1 MLTDNEKDTLYSLIS
16 REDLEFC
23 IRLIHNSKG
32 YDSHFVSLCSS
43 RDLVLPI
50 SIQCNIIFSIIDILY
65 SRLYPNNDKLNFKQR
80 FEAIKEKD
88 NKSQILKYI
97 YGILRLVRNISVHS
111 PDSIMMQNELIL
123 FDDIKIEIGYLRKLF
138 SIIIIFVRVY
148 KKRMNRYDLEYIKAY
163 LSLIHK
169 HITFNKQEDLN
180 TFNNII
186 NDLGVVHNELT
197 GIRFRYILDFNTLDS
212 VFWAKIRNNSSVFIG
227 EQLYEEVDEY
237 LISVGK
243 MQYLI
248 LGKELSK
255 NNLQDW
261 TVDGTYVGYKKIE
274 IDKQERAAMTQKF
287 EMADRFNPSA
297 VEQALYQHWEESG
310 YFKPSEDV
318 NAPSYCI
325 AIPPPNVTGSLH
337 MGHAFQ
343 QTLMDTLIRF
353 NRMEGH
359 NTLWQAGTDH
369 AGIATQMVVER
380 KIAAEEGKTRHDYGR
395 EAFINKIWDWKAY
408 SGGTI
413 SQQMRRLGNSID
425 WERERFTMDEG
436 LSNAVKEVFVRLHEE
451 GLIYRGKRLVN
462 WDPKLHTAISDLEVE
477 NKESKGSLWHFR
489 YPLAN
494 GVKTADGKDYLVV
507 ATTRPETMLGDTAVA
522 VHPEDERYQSLIG
535 KTVVLPLANREIPII
550 ADEYVDREFGTGV
563 VKITP
568 AHDFNDYEVGKRH
581 SLPMVNVL
589 TLNADIRD
597 EAEIIGTDG
606 KPLAG
611 YEATIP
617 ADYRG
622 LERFA
627 ARKKIVADF
636 EALGLLD
643 EIKPHDLK
651 VPYGDRG
658 GVPIEPM
665 LTDQWYVSVK
675 PLADVAIK
683 AVEDGEIQFVPKQYE
698 NLYFSWMRDIQDWC
712 ISRQLWWGHRIPAW
726 YDAEG
731 NVYVARNEA
740 EVRSKYN
747 LDSAIELKQDEDV
760 LDTWFSSG
768 LWTFST
774 LGWPEQTKEL
784 KVFHPTDVLITGFD
798 IIFFWV
804 ARMIMFTMHF
814 VKDENGKPQVPFKTV
829 YVTGL
834 IRDEQGQKMSKS
846 KGNVLDPI
854 DMIDGISLEDLLE
867 KRTGNMMQP
876 QLAEKIAKE
885 TRKEFAEG
893 IAAHGTDA
901 LRFTLA
907 ALASNGRDINW
918 DMKRLEG
925 YRNFC
930 NKLWNASRFVLTNDK
945 LDLSQGEI
953 EFSVADRWIQSE
965 FNRTVETF
973 RSALSQYRFDLC
985 ANAIY
990 EFTWNQ
996 FCDWYLE
1003 LTKPVFANGNA
1014 AQIRAASQTLVH
1026 VLEKLLRLAHPLIPF
1041 ITEEIWQKVKGFMGI
1056 TADSIMLQPFPRVE
1070 ENAFD
1075 AEAETEINWLKEVI
1089 VAVRNIRAE
1098 SNIPPSKGLDLL
1110 FRNLSTENAKILE
1123 KQTALLKAMAKLD
1136 NVQVLAANETAPLA
1150 VAKLV
1155 GNAELL
1161 VPMAGF
1167 INKEAELARLT
1178 KEIEKYQNEV
1188 KRIEN
1193 KLSNE
1198 AFVAKAPE
1206 AVIAKERE
1214 KQAEYQSGLE
1224 KIQEQYKAIEAL

>member
-1 MLTDNEKDTLYSLIS
+1 
-16 REDLEFC
+16 
-23 IRLIHNSKG
+23 
-32 YDSHFVSLCSS
+32 
-43 RDLVLPI
+43 
-50 SIQCNIIFSIIDILY
+50 
-65 SRLYPNNDKLNFKQR
+65 
-80 FEAIKEKD
+80 
-88 NKSQILKYI
+88 
-97 YGILRLVRNISVHS
+97 
-111 PDSIMMQNELIL
+111 
-123 FDDIKIEIGYLRKLF
+123 
-138 SIIIIFVRVY
+138 
-148 KKRMNRYDLEYIKAY
+148 
-163 LSLIHK
+163 
-169 HITFNKQEDLN
+169 
-180 TFNNII
+180 
-186 NDLGVVHNELT
+186 
-197 GIRFRYILDFNTLDS
+197 
-212 VFWAKIRNNSSVFIG
+212 
-227 EQLYEEVDEY
+227 
-237 LISVGK
+237 
-243 MQYLI
+243 
-248 LGKELSK
+248 
-255 NNLQDW
+255 
-261 TVDGTYVGYKKIE
+261 
-274 IDKQERAAMTQKF
+274 MTQNF
-287 EMADRFNPSA
+287 EMADRFTPSA
-297 VEQALYQHWEESG
+297 VEQALYKHWEESG
-310 YFKPSEDV
+310 YFKPSEDTSK
-318 NAPSYCI
+318 PSYSI

-343 QTLMDTLIRF
+343 QTLMDILIRF

-359 NTLWQAGTDH
+359 NTLWQTGTDH

-395 EAFINKIWDWKAY
+395 EAFIDKIWDWKAY

-425 WERERFTMDEG
+425 WDRDRFTMDEG
-436 LSNAVKEVFVRLHEE
+436 LSDAVKEVFVRLYEE

-494 GVKTADGKDYLVV
+494 GAKTADGKDYLVV

-550 ADEYVDREFGTGV
+550 ADDYVDREFGTGV

-581 SLPMVNVL
+581 QLPMVNVM
-589 TLNADIRD
+589 TLNADIRA
-597 EAEIIGTDG
+597 EAEIIGSDG
-606 KPLAG
+606 KILENYTAL
-611 YEATIP
+611 IP
-617 ADYRG
+617 TKYQG
-622 LERFA
+622 MERFA
-627 ARKKIVADF
+627 ARKQIVADF
-636 EALGLLD
+636 EELGLLD

-675 PLADVAIK
+675 PLAEVAVK

-726 YDAEG
+726 YDEQG
-731 NVYVARNEA
+731 NVYVARDEA
-740 EVRSKYN
+740 EVRAKHN
-747 LDSAIELKQDEDV
+747 LPADLPLKQDEDV

-774 LGWPEQTKEL
+774 LGWPKQTPDL
-784 KVFHPTDVLITGFD
+784 KMFHSTDVLITGFD

-846 KGNVLDPI
+846 KGNVIDPL
-854 DMIDGISLEDLLE
+854 DMIDGIDLESLLE

-876 QLAEKIAKE
+876 QLAEKIAKA
-885 TRKEFAEG
+885 TIKAFPEG
-893 IAAHGTDA
+893 IAEHGTDA
-901 LRFTLA
+901 LRFTLT
-907 ALASNGRDINW
+907 ALATNGRDINW

-945 LDLSQGEI
+945 LDLSEGSVEY
-953 EFSVADRWIQSE
+953 SVADRWIQSE
-965 FNRTVETF
+965 FNRTVEAF
-973 RSALSQYRFDLC
+973 RNALVQFRFDLC
-985 ANAIY
+985 ATALY

-1003 LTKPVFANGNA
+1003 LTKPVLANGSV
-1014 AQIRAASQTLVH
+1014 AQKRGASQTLIN
-1026 VLEKLLRLAHPLIPF
+1026 VLEKLLRLTHPVMPF
-1041 ITEEIWQKVKGFMGI
+1041 ITEEIWHKVKAFAGVSGD
-1056 TADSIMLQPFPRVE
+1056 TIMLQAFPQFE
-1070 ENAFD
+1070 QSALD
-1075 AEAETEINWLKEVI
+1075 YQAEAEINWMKEVI

-1110 FRNLSTENAKILE
+1110 LRNLSEADQNALENNRTLI
-1123 KQTALLKAMAKLD
+1123 QAMAKLD
-1136 NVQVLAANETAPLA
+1136 AIRVLEAGEDAPLS

-1155 GNAELL
+1155 NNAELL

-1167 INKEAELARLT
+1167 INKEAELARLN
-1178 KEIEKYQNEV
+1178 KEIEKYQGEIQ
-1188 KRIEN
+1188 RIEN
-1193 KLSNE
+1193 KLANE
-1198 AFVAKAPE
+1198 AFVAKAPP
-1206 AVIAKERE
+1206 AVIEKERA
-1214 KQAEYQSGLE
+1214 KMAEYAEGLN
-1224 KIQEQYKAIEAL
+1224 KLRQQYLAIEAL